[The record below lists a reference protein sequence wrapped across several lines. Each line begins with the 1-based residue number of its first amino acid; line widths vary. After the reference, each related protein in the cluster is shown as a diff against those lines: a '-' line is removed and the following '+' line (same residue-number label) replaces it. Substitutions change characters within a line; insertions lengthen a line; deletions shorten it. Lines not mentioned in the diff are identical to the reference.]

1 MGNKNNHAY
10 ENPPPRY
17 THYRGHN
24 PFYPCRCTVETSYCG
39 WKMNCAGIYNR
50 CSEEGQKYMKP
61 CQESKDNQWPDWYT
75 ETVVEDGWCFKHDPW
90 NKGFYL

>member
-1 MGNKNNHAY
+1 
-10 ENPPPRY
+10 
-17 THYRGHN
+17 
-24 PFYPCRCTVETSYCG
+24 
-39 WKMNCAGIYNR
+39 MNCAGIYNR